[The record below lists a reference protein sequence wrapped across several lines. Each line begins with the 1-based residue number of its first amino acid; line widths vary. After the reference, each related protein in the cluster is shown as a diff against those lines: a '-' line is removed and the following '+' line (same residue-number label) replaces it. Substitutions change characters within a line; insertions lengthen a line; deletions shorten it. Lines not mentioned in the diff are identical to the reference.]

1 MIKVRRARTAYLR
14 VKVDAN
20 GHISATIPYYAT
32 LIALRALIEANRKNL
47 RKTIAK
53 IPPIRHYDET
63 EVKQIRK
70 KAKEYL
76 PKRLAYLAAK
86 NGFEYNKVSLRN
98 QKTRWGSCSRDKN
111 ISLNIALVTLPV
123 HLIDYVLLHEL
134 THTVHMNHS
143 REFWDK
149 LNEICPNSK
158 KYRKELKEQNPL
170 LS

>member
-1 MIKVRRARTAYLR
+1 M
-14 VKVDAN
+14 
-20 GHISATIPYYAT
+20 
-32 LIALRALIEANRKNL
+32 
-47 RKTIAK
+47 
-53 IPPIRHYDET
+53 PPTKHYDDI
-63 EVKQIRK
+63 EVKKIRK
-70 KAKEYL
+70 KAKEFL
-76 PKRLAYLAAK
+76 PKRLAYLAIE
-86 NGFEYNKVSLRN
+86 NGFEYNKISLRN

-149 LNEICPNSK
+149 LNEVCPNAK
-158 KYRKELKEQNPL
+158 KYRKELKSQNPL